1 MLVAMVIRDVA
12 LVFMVPL
19 LVMLVVVVPCMFV
32 VMVLVLRVVVILIL
46 IFFILVVIILL
57 ILVMGL
63 IIIIIIFSGTLSKVS
78 NPESKTTAW
87 EDRQRKKILRKRKTK
102 RARSSLERIHFE
114 LVDNGLEEV
123 LVLIVEPIADNSGE

>member
-1 MLVAMVIRDVA
+1 MQSKHRTSHNVYFRRGWAASIVILMLVAMVIREVA
-12 LVFMVPL
+12 LVFM
-19 LVMLVVVVPCMFV
+19 VPCMFV

-87 EDRQRKKILRKRKTK
+87 EEKKFFGKEKRNEQG
-102 RARSSLERIHFE
+102 RPLNVSISSLWTTALRRF
-114 LVDNGLEEV
+114 LC
-123 LVLIVEPIADNSGE
+123 